1 MNIIFTV
8 SLILH
13 IVGGSVGLLTGT
25 VNLVRKKGDK
35 RHRLV
40 GRFFVYGMLTA
51 GFSSL
56 VLSIIHPNSFLFIV
70 GVFTIYL
77 TKTGTRYLQL
87 KMLGSNQRPTT
98 IDWTITIAMLL
109 AGLLFVGLG
118 VKHLIASNNFG
129 IVLIVFGVLGIRF
142 VQTDFKN
149 YKGQVVA
156 NNYWLL
162 AHLQRMTGA
171 YIASATAFLVV
182 NARYFPENIPSMVY
196 WLLPTVTLLPL
207 TVKWTK

>member
-1 MNIIFTV
+1 
-8 SLILH
+8 
-13 IVGGSVGLLTGT
+13 
-25 VNLVRKKGDK
+25 
-35 RHRLV
+35 
-40 GRFFVYGMLTA
+40 
-51 GFSSL
+51 
-56 VLSIIHPNSFLFIV
+56 
-70 GVFTIYL
+70 
-77 TKTGTRYLQL
+77 
-87 KMLGSNQRPTT
+87 MLGSNQRPTT

-207 TVKWTK
+207 TVKWTKKYQVKVK